1 VEKVRSI
8 VRRNHGEH
16 EADIGMHES
25 YRSCLLVHACILFYQ
40 DARLGVPSR
49 ISPLPHELSS
59 IRILDVDGVLICR
72 GVSFWDGSEC
82 R

>member
-16 EADIGMHES
+16 EVHMSRAARACSYMH
-25 YRSCLLVHACILFYQ
+25 VFLFYQ

-49 ISPLPHELSS
+49 ISPLRHELSS
-59 IRILDVDGVLICR
+59 IGI
-72 GVSFWDGSEC
+72 
-82 R
+82 